1 MTAELLAQ
9 NLLQLGLTV
18 RRQLIHVMHAGG
30 DDLARPVER
39 VGGDMIYELDRHVEP
54 VIEREIAGWPDD
66 WKPLLLIAEGL
77 NDSGR
82 KRFGRE
88 ADPLRYRLLVD
99 PIDGTRGLM
108 YDKRSAWFAAAI
120 VPDAGEATR
129 LDQSVAAAL
138 VELPT
143 TKQAWADAW
152 VAVRDRPTWGQRAS
166 LDGTRV
172 QELTPSPSRAD
183 TLRDGFGHI
192 VSFFPGT
199 KVLAAELLERIAL
212 VTLGRGEPGEAQVF
226 DDQYISTSGQL
237 VELIVGHDRFC
248 GDLRP
253 ILQAIARP
261 AGEPADQG
269 LACHS
274 YDMAGWLVAQQA
286 GVILTDGFGGPLQLP
301 LDVHHPVHWCGYANA
316 SLQAKI
322 QPVIRDWLSQ
332 RGRKEH
338 DR

>member
-1 MTAELLAQ
+1 MTPERLAQ
-9 NLLQLGLTV
+9 SLLQLGLTV
-18 RRQLIHVMHAGG
+18 RRQLIEVMRAGSG
-30 DDLARPVER
+30 DLARPIAH

-54 VIEREIAGWPDD
+54 VIEREIDAWPDD

-77 NDSGR
+77 NESGR
-82 KRFGRE
+82 KRFGGV

-120 VPDAGEATR
+120 VPDAGEATG
-129 LDQSVAAAL
+129 LEQSVAAVL

-152 VAVRDRPTWGQRAS
+152 VAVGGRPAWGQRS
-166 LDGTRV
+166 NLDGTSV
-172 QELTPSPSRAD
+172 EDLSPSPSRAGS
-183 TLRDGFGHI
+183 LRDGFGHI

-199 KVLAAELLERIAL
+199 KVLAAELLERIVL
-212 VTLGRGEPGEAQVF
+212 TTLGRSEPGEAQVF

-237 VELIVGHDRFC
+237 VELMIGHDRFC

-253 ILQAIARP
+253 IMQRF
-261 AGEPADQG
+261 GRRGTEPDDQG
-269 LACHS
+269 LVCHS

-286 GVILTDGFGGPLQLP
+286 GVILTDGFGRPLRLP

-316 SLQAKI
+316 DLQAQI
-322 QPVIRDWLSQ
+322 QPVILAWLDE
-332 RGRKEH
+332 RGLKEH
-338 DR
+338 ER